1 MLQIKHKNSEKRPL
15 WLVDARYTLGRDATC
30 DIHVEDP
37 SVAGCQA
44 ELHVSLEEV
53 TLHNLG
59 EPELVSVNG
68 DFVNTPLKLAH
79 GDEVII
85 GSHVFELL
93 DPKRVRALN
102 DSNQQAAVVAEPG
115 VSGWSLKATNTAL
128 ANRNFPIDREVVVG
142 RSNECDITLGV
153 AHLSRRHARLYFSG
167 GHLEV
172 EDLRSSNGTY
182 VNGKKVERSLLR
194 AGDELSLDTLSFVV
208 IGPED
213 DSDSTMVRQQSD
225 IDKTNMRPAIKMDEF
240 KPGPRVARP
249 QKTAAKPNPV
259 TRTHVPVQEPVK
271 DSSSNT
277 GLLVGAIVAALI
289 AAGAAYWFF
298 KV

>member
-15 WLVDARYTLGRDATC
+15 WLVDAKYTLGRDAGC
-30 DIHVEDP
+30 DIQVEDP

-85 GSHVFELL
+85 GSQVFELL
-93 DPKRVRALN
+93 DPKRVRALS
-102 DSNQQAAVVAEPG
+102 DSNQQAAVVPQG

-128 ANRNFPIDREVVVG
+128 ANRNFPIDHEVVIG
-142 RSNECDITLGV
+142 RSSECDITLGV

-167 GHLEV
+167 EQLEV

-194 AGDELSLDTLSFVV
+194 TGDELSLDTLSFVV

-213 DSDSTMVRQQSD
+213 DSDSTMMRPPPD
-225 IDKTNMRPAIKMDEF
+225 IEKTNLRPAIKIDEI

-249 QKTAAKPNPV
+249 AKPASKPNPAGR
-259 TRTHVPVQEPVK
+259 RTQQVVQEPPE
-271 DSSSNT
+271 DSSNNA
-277 GLLVGAIVAALI
+277 LIVGAVIAALI

-298 KV
+298 MV